1 MSTCGA
7 VVMWKRLDTVDLKC
21 FDVVELKNDTHT
33 VAHVFLIGARVKLAC
48 RSVVLTVAVALNRSI
63 RPRKETLNK
72 PKI

>member
-7 VVMWKRLDTVDLKC
+7 VVMWKQLDTVDLKC

-33 VAHVFLIGARVKLAC
+33 VAHVILIGAHVKGAC

-63 RPRKETLNK
+63 RPRRETRNK
-72 PKI
+72 PMI